1 MSILVIGATG
11 TLGRQIVRSALDE
24 GYQVRC
30 LVRNLRKAAFLK
42 EWGAK
47 LIWGDLS
54 QPESLLPAL
63 TGIRVIIDTST
74 SRPTDPASVYQVDL
88 KGKKALIEAAKAMKI
103 EKFIFF
109 SILNAEKYS
118 QVPLMRI
125 KTATEELLKQ
135 SGLNYTIFKLCG
147 FFQGLIGQYAV
158 PILDQQTVWT
168 TTESTSIAYMDT
180 IDIARFTLRSL
191 DLKETNNSVFPLVGN
206 RSWNSGDIIQ
216 LCERLSGQNAKV
228 TRVPIAF
235 LELARNTSCFFEW
248 AWNIAD
254 RLAFTEVLSKSQLF
268 NTSMNDVYKI
278 FKIQSTSTTIL
289 ESYLQEYF
297 SRILKRLK
305 EINSQQNQKKKN
317 SDLFV

>member
-1 MSILVIGATG
+1 MSLLVIGATG

-63 TGIRVIIDTST
+63 TGIRVVIDAST
-74 SRPTDPASVYQVDL
+74 ARPTDSASVYQVDL
-88 KGKKALIEAAKAMKI
+88 KGKRALIKAAKAMKI

-109 SILNAEKYS
+109 SILDAEKYS
-118 QVPLMRI
+118 KVPLMKI
-125 KTATEELLKQ
+125 KVATEELLKE

-158 PILDQQTVWT
+158 PILDQQTIWI
-168 TTESTSIAYMDT
+168 TTESTPIAYMDT
-180 IDIARFTLRSL
+180 MDVARFTLRSVII
-191 DLKETNNSVFPLVGN
+191 KEANQAVFPLVGK
-206 RSWNSGDIIQ
+206 RSWGSTDIIQ
-216 LCERLSGQNAKV
+216 LCERLSGQNAKI
-228 TRVPIAF
+228 TRVPIKF
-235 LELARNTSCFFEW
+235 LQLARNTSSFFEW
-248 AWNIAD
+248 GWNITD

-268 NTSMNDVYKI
+268 SASMNDVYKTFNI
-278 FKIQSTSTTIL
+278 DKNSITTL

>member
-63 TGIRVIIDTST
+63 TGIRVVIDTST
-74 SRPTDPASVYQVDL
+74 CRPTDAASVYQVDL

-125 KTATEELLKQ
+125 KTVTETLLKE

-158 PILDQQTVWT
+158 PILDQQTVWI

-180 IDIARFTLRSL
+180 IDIARFTLKSL
-191 DLKETNNSVFPLVGN
+191 VIKETNGAVFPLVGTK
-206 RSWNSGDIIQ
+206 SWNSTDIIQ

-228 TRVPIAF
+228 TRVPIA
-235 LELARNTSCFFEW
+235 LLQLARNTLCFFEW
-248 AWNIAD
+248 GWNIAD
-254 RLAFTEVLSKSQLF
+254 RLTFTEVLSKSQFF
-268 NTSMNDVYKI
+268 NASMDNVYKT
-278 FKIQSTSTTIL
+278 FKIDPNSITIL

>member
-63 TGIRVIIDTST
+63 TGIRVVIDTST
-74 SRPTDPASVYQVDL
+74 SRPTDAASVYQVDL

-125 KTATEELLKQ
+125 KTVTETLLKE

-158 PILDQQTVWT
+158 PILDQQTVWI
-168 TTESTSIAYMDT
+168 TTEGTSIAYMDT
-180 IDIARFTLRSL
+180 IDIARFTLKSL
-191 DLKETNNSVFPLVGN
+191 VIKETNGAVYPLVGTK
-206 RSWNSGDIIQ
+206 SWNSTDIIE

-235 LELARNTSCFFEW
+235 LELARNTLCFFEW
-248 AWNIAD
+248 GWNIAD
-254 RLAFTEVLSKSQLF
+254 RLTFTEVLSKSQFF
-268 NTSMNDVYKI
+268 NASMDNVYKT
-278 FKIQSTSTTIL
+278 FKIDPNSITIL